1 MEGEIGDLRGLFD
14 REVEVAAIEGVVAR
28 GAAGDGGVLVV
39 RGPAGIGKSSLLRV
53 GVRLAE
59 GRGVMVLR
67 ARAAPFE
74 CGFPFGVV
82 RQLFEPLLS
91 RGELA
96 GEELFAGAAAGA
108 RAVLSDEPARQL
120 TTDAS
125 FASLHALYWLTV
137 NLASKA
143 PVLVC
148 VDDLVWCDE
157 ASLRFLEFLVRRLE
171 GMSVTVAVAYR
182 TGEPSSQDDALALD
196 PLAQVIQPAPL
207 SEEAVASMLAG
218 ELGEEVDTGF
228 CAACLDA
235 TGGNPLLLA
244 ELLRALHAGG
254 VRPRA
259 GEVAR
264 VRGIGAVAVGP
275 AVRRRLGSL
284 GRRAQAVAQA
294 VSILGD
300 SVRRDDLAG
309 TAAVGAVELEDV
321 LAGLARAGIVRYEG
335 RVSFVHPLVADA
347 VRASLSSSES
357 ARLHERAVRALA
369 ERGASPRELAP
380 HVLAGGVGAHPDA
393 VGLLRDSARWAL
405 AAGAP
410 EAAVH
415 YLDRAVAE
423 LNPGDDLAPVLLEA
437 GKARVQAGDPG
448 ARADLGRAIELAAD
462 VRTRATARIALSVV
476 LFAAG
481 EDARSIEI
489 LDEGLDEV
497 AAEDPELAERMEA
510 HLLSNIEVAGPSLV
524 RFPRTVGERVTR
536 ARSARKSRET
546 VAGRL
551 VLCALAYEELAGGGA
566 ADDVLRLAERA
577 LANDEL
583 LHAEGPACMPLYRAV
598 AALSLCDELE
608 RAADTVTRALAE
620 ARRLGSPTAF
630 VWASAWRALAN
641 LRLGRLVEAEADAR
655 AGLDSDDQYLS
666 GYGLRLAR
674 MWLAGSLTVQGRF
687 DEARTE
693 LSQVPEPDPPSVVS
707 YALVEMRARFHLACG
722 EYEAA
727 ARDFDLHRRLDA
739 PTAGL
744 VEWRRPASGFVN
756 YRVLGARALIGLGEL
771 DGARELLDEELPLA
785 RALGTHRAIGMTL
798 HTAGL
803 LDHGEVRIQALK
815 RATEELAL
823 SQSRL
828 EYAEALCDY
837 GAALRRANHRSEART
852 PLQAA
857 LAIAREARAQPLRDR
872 AAQELKATG
881 VRISRPGLTG
891 VDALT
896 ASEHRI
902 AFMAATGMHNR
913 DIAQALFVTIKTVET
928 HLGHIY
934 AKLNLTG
941 RTELAAA
948 LGRGSTSAESL
959 LDAPLA
965 SAARARA

>member
-1 MEGEIGDLRGLFD
+1 
-14 REVEVAAIEGVVAR
+14 
-28 GAAGDGGVLVV
+28 
-39 RGPAGIGKSSLLRV
+39 
-53 GVRLAE
+53 
-59 GRGVMVLR
+59 
-67 ARAAPFE
+67 
-74 CGFPFGVV
+74 
-82 RQLFEPLLS
+82 
-91 RGELA
+91 
-96 GEELFAGAAAGA
+96 
-108 RAVLSDEPARQL
+108 
-120 TTDAS
+120 
-125 FASLHALYWLTV
+125 
-137 NLASKA
+137 
-143 PVLVC
+143 
-148 VDDLVWCDE
+148 
-157 ASLRFLEFLVRRLE
+157 
-171 GMSVTVAVAYR
+171 
-182 TGEPSSQDDALALD
+182 
-196 PLAQVIQPAPL
+196 
-207 SEEAVASMLAG
+207 MLAG
-218 ELGEEVDTGF
+218 ELGEEVDARF
-228 CAACLDA
+228 RAACLDA

-259 GEVAR
+259 SEVAR

-275 AVRRRLGSL
+275 AVRRRLRSL
-284 GRRAQAVAQA
+284 GGRAQAVAQA
-294 VSILGD
+294 VSILGEG
-300 SVRRDDLAG
+300 VRRGDLAG
-309 TAAVGAVELEDV
+309 TAALGAVELEDV
-321 LAGLARAGIVRYEG
+321 LVGLASAGIVRPEE

-347 VRASLSSSES
+347 VCASLGASES
-357 ARLHERAVRALA
+357 ARLHERAVRVLSA
-369 ERGASPRELAP
+369 RGATARELAP
-380 HVLAGGVGAHPDA
+380 HVVAGA
-393 VGLLRDSARWAL
+393 VGVHPGAVVLLREAARWAL
-405 AAGAP
+405 GAGAP
-410 EAAVH
+410 EAAVR

-423 LNPGDDLAPVLLEA
+423 LDAGGDDLAPALLEL

-448 ARADLGRAIELAAD
+448 ARADLARAIELAAD
-462 VRTRATARIALSVV
+462 VRTRAIARIALSVV

-524 RFPRTVGERVTR
+524 RFPTTVGERVTR
-536 ARSARKSRET
+536 ARSARKSGDT

-566 ADDVLRLAERA
+566 AADVVRLADQA

-598 AALSLCDELE
+598 AALTLCDELE

-655 AGLDSDDQYLS
+655 AGLESDDQYLS
-666 GYGLRLAR
+666 GYGLKLAR
-674 MWLAGSLTVQGRF
+674 MWLAGSLTAQGRLE
-687 DEARTE
+687 EARTE

-707 YALVEMRARFHLACG
+707 YALIEMRTRFHLACG
-722 EYEAA
+722 EYDAA

-756 YRVLGARALIGLGEL
+756 YRVLGARALIGLGDL
-771 DGARELLDEELPLA
+771 DGARALLDEELPLA
-785 RALGTHRAIGMTL
+785 RALGTHRAIGMAL
-798 HTAGL
+798 HAVGL
-803 LDHGEVRIQALK
+803 LEHGELRIQTLK
-815 RATEELAL
+815 RASEELAR

-828 EYAEALCDY
+828 EYARALCDY
-837 GAALRRANHRSEART
+837 GAALRRANRRSEART

-881 VRISRPGLTG
+881 VRVSRPGVTG

-902 AFMAATGMHNR
+902 ASMAATGMHNR

-934 AKLNLTG
+934 PKLNLTG

-948 LGRGSTSAESL
+948 LGGGSTSAESM
-959 LDAPLA
+959 LDAPLG
-965 SAARARA
+965 STARARA